1 MIKTPPTSH
10 HIPGPQN
17 PSNLSFHF
25 YPQPHP
31 PQSKMHS
38 MSTLGP
44 ADLTPLISPGI
55 RRIGFAEDPAQF
67 TVAHLLVHGWGLRRE
82 NAECTDP
89 PTGDFASWSQSINTL
104 SVVEREALPRD
115 DDQVTVQTP
124 WREQIYYMWNHV
136 FFDVGN
142 WVTVNYGTGRF
153 NPPGIEVF
161 EVRFPALHG
170 SEDGNGN
177 GPQGGGDADKKRSGI
192 LPAASQVWPDAETLL
207 AAAYLAPGISLRV
220 ETLEPGQ
227 SEDEET
233 FHPGNFTHGDRYTV
247 WYVKKGLQLRFFVD
261 GEWEQ
266 DSVGSLAAVMVWG
279 SMSGKRVV
287 YEESEDEEET
297 QGDGQDKGEEEAQ

>member
-1 MIKTPPTSH
+1 MAPISVRLRKKNDK
-10 HIPGPQN
+10 N
-17 PSNLSFHF
+17 PSNITP
-25 YPQPHP
+25 YPRSSEPLQPFLPLPHATP

-67 TVAHLLVHGWGLRRE
+67 TVANLLVHGWGLKRD

-104 SVVEREALPRD
+104 SVAEREALPRD

-142 WVTVNYGTGRF
+142 WVTANYGTGRF

-161 EVRFPALHG
+161 EIRFPAPAVHG
-170 SEDGNGN
+170 GQNGTGNS
-177 GPQGGGDADKKRSGI
+177 GGDRDAEAKKRSGK
-192 LPAASQVWPDAETLL
+192 LPAASQVWPEAETLL

-233 FHPGNFTHGDRYTV
+233 FHPGDFTHGDRYTV
-247 WYVKKGLQLRFFVD
+247 WYVKKGLQLRFFVE

-266 DSVGSLAAVMVWG
+266 DRVDGLAAVMVWG
-279 SMSGKRVV
+279 TMCGERIV
-287 YEESEDEEET
+287 YDDEEE
-297 QGDGQDKGEEEAQ
+297 EEE